1 MNFNRGIQN
10 PQAQAQHQRFFATRG
25 HELLPIRREIIRGEE
40 PTVSVKPT
48 QPGAFIE
55 PPPIP
60 YASMTWP
67 MLSTASV
74 NPMLPT
80 TAFNPLMMATAAT
93 SHLMQLSPLLACT
106 SEHSLMMSPVLVSAA
121 EQSQLL
127 MPGTNGI
134 PMFPNMMSPP
144 LSLDMAPGV
153 SSIALPDQIYNPAL
167 SPVLSSW
174 SESES
179 TQRKLCYLRVD
190 EFRALQTLVREHGEN
205 WNALGRIMGVR
216 AGDLAK
222 NWPGY
227 SVDTNITSSWTKP
240 EIEILKMCRSLGIPC
255 RTTAK
260 IIATKLPLQVRRKTI
275 KKRLISASKDDDKLE
290 PIDSDGEG
298 EDEDEGGYDSDRNSP
313 ARPEEIYEA
322 QEGDDDIVWSTGH
335 KSTDYKPQLLMPTTN
350 SAIVS
355 DHVERLFCTL
365 GQVDWAMVSQMTRL
379 PVQFCLEINTY
390 NVGKKP
396 WTYDAST
403 FRWSLA
409 DELKAFIDRFYPAP
423 ASINFLA
430 VSNFFWICLPNCI
443 EMYELLCG
451 HFEWTPA
458 ALGQAARLTA
468 QDWSAARIARQLSPT
483 MGARR
488 VTEELERLNL
498 RKPEIQIPAGIDARH
513 VRAIRAVVNDLL
525 SDFRAAASADVS
537 YILERARAECPDLDA
552 SKANRCTLAVLST
565 HPPFASRR
573 TLSSAR
579 RASRANSVV
588 ENVSPIGRTGCRWT
602 KQEIELLVQYA
613 TSTKSTKNWKY
624 FANLLGTKTPVQCTN
639 KYRAMRK
646 LHLIPN

>member
-25 HELLPIRREIIRGEE
+25 PELLPIRREVIRGEE
-40 PTVSVKPT
+40 PSVSVKPT
-48 QPGAFIE
+48 QLGTFIE
-55 PPPIP
+55 SPPIP
-60 YASMTWP
+60 HASMTWP
-67 MLSTASV
+67 MLSTTSV

-93 SHLMQLSPLLACT
+93 SHLLQLSPMLACT
-106 SEHSLMMSPVLVSAA
+106 AEHSLMMSPVLVSAA
-121 EQSQLL
+121 EQSLMM
-127 MPGTNGI
+127 MPGTNGM
-134 PMFPNMMSPP
+134 PMFPNMMGPP
-144 LSLDMAPGV
+144 LSLGMAPNV
-153 SSIALPDQIYNPAL
+153 SSIALPDQIYNPTV
-167 SPVLSSW
+167 SPVISSR
-174 SESES
+174 SESET

-190 EFRALQTLVREHGEN
+190 EFRVLQTLVREHGED

-240 EIEILKMCRSLGIPC
+240 EIEILTMCRSLGISC

-275 KKRLISASKDDDKLE
+275 KKRHIPTSNDDEKLE
-290 PIDSDGEG
+290 PVDSDGEG
-298 EDEDEGGYDSDRNSP
+298 EDEGGYDSDRNSP
-313 ARPEEIYEA
+313 SQPEEIDEA
-322 QEGDDDIVWSTGH
+322 PEGDDDDIVWNTGH
-335 KSTDYKPQLLMPTTN
+335 RSVDYKPQLLMPTTN

-355 DHVERLFCTL
+355 DHVERLVCTL
-365 GQVDWAMVSQMTRL
+365 GRVDWAVVSQLTRL
-379 PVQFCLEINTY
+379 PLQYCLEMNTY
-390 NVGKKP
+390 NVGKTP
-396 WTYDAST
+396 WSYDAAKFT
-403 FRWSLA
+403 WSQA
-409 DELKAFIDRFYPAP
+409 DALKAFIDQFYPAP

-458 ALGQAARLTA
+458 ALGQAARLAA
-468 QDWSAARIARQLSPT
+468 QGWSSARIARQLSPT

-488 VTEELERLNL
+488 VADELERLNL
-498 RKPEIQIPAGIDARH
+498 RKPEIQIPAGIDSRC
-513 VRAIRAVVNDLL
+513 VRAIRTVVAEILTDLN
-525 SDFRAAASADVS
+525 AAASADVPL
-537 YILERARAECPDLDA
+537 ILERARASCPDLDA
-552 SKANRCTLAVLST
+552 TKADLCTLAVLST

-573 TLSSAR
+573 TLSGAH
-579 RASRANSVV
+579 RASRASCAA
-588 ENVSPIGRTGCRWT
+588 ENASPVGRTGCRWT

-613 TSTKSTKNWKY
+613 NSTKAAKNWKY

-646 LHLIPN
+646 LHQIPY

>member
-1 MNFNRGIQN
+1 V
-10 PQAQAQHQRFFATRG
+10 
-25 HELLPIRREIIRGEE
+25 IRGEE
-40 PTVSVKPT
+40 PTVSAKPT
-48 QPGAFIE
+48 RPGAFIE
-55 PPPIP
+55 SPPIP

-67 MLSTASV
+67 MLSTTPV
-74 NPMLPT
+74 NSMLPT

-93 SHLMQLSPLLACT
+93 SHLLQLSPLLACT

-121 EQSQLL
+121 EQPQLL

-134 PMFPNMMSPP
+134 PMFPNMMGPP
-144 LSLDMAPGV
+144 LSLDMAPNV

-167 SPVLSSW
+167 SPVPSSL
-174 SESES
+174 SESDA

-240 EIEILKMCRSLGIPC
+240 EIEILKLCRSLGIPC

-275 KKRLISASKDDDKLE
+275 KKRLISASKDDEKLE
-290 PIDSDGEG
+290 PVDSDGEGEG
-298 EDEDEGGYDSDRNSP
+298 EDEDEGGNDSDRNSP
-313 ARPEEIYEA
+313 PQPEENDEA
-322 QEGDDDIVWSTGH
+322 QEGDDDDDIVWNTGH
-335 KSTDYKPQLLMPTTN
+335 KSADYKPQLPMPTAN

-355 DHVERLFCTL
+355 DHVERLFYTL

-379 PVQFCLEINTY
+379 PLQFCLEMNTY
-390 NVGKKP
+390 NVGKTP
-396 WTYDAST
+396 WTYDAAT
-403 FRWSLA
+403 FLWSQA
-409 DELKAFIDRFYPAP
+409 DALKAFIDQFYPAP

-458 ALGQAARLTA
+458 ALGQAARLSA
-468 QDWSAARIARQLSPT
+468 QGWSSTRIARQLSPT

-488 VTEELERLNL
+488 VTEELEKLHL
-498 RKPEIQIPAGIDARH
+498 RKPEIQIPAGIDPRH
-513 VRAIRAVVNDLL
+513 VRAIRAVVAELL
-525 SDFRAAASADVS
+525 ADFSAAASADVPH
-537 YILERARAECPDLDA
+537 ILERARAACLDLDA
-552 SKANRCTLAVLST
+552 TKADCCTLAVLST

-579 RASRANSVV
+579 RASRANSVA
-588 ENVSPIGRTGCRWT
+588 ENTSPVGRTGCRWS
-602 KQEIELLVQYA
+602 KQETELLVQYA
-613 TSTKSTKNWKY
+613 NSTKTTKNWKY

-646 LHLIPN
+646 LRNIPY

>member
-25 HELLPIRREIIRGEE
+25 QELLPIRREVIRGEE
-40 PTVSVKPT
+40 PTVSAKPT
-48 QPGAFIE
+48 RPGAFIE
-55 PPPIP
+55 SPPIP

-67 MLSTASV
+67 MLSTTPV
-74 NPMLPT
+74 NSMLPT

-93 SHLMQLSPLLACT
+93 SHLLQLSPLLACT

-121 EQSQLL
+121 EQPQLL

-134 PMFPNMMSPP
+134 PMFPNMMGPP
-144 LSLDMAPGV
+144 LSLDMAPNV

-167 SPVLSSW
+167 SPVPSSL
-174 SESES
+174 SESDA

-240 EIEILKMCRSLGIPC
+240 EIEILKLCRSLGIPC

-260 IIATKLPLQVRRKTI
+260 IIATKLPLQ
-275 KKRLISASKDDDKLE
+275 L
-290 PIDSDGEG
+290 P
-298 EDEDEGGYDSDRNSP
+298 
-313 ARPEEIYEA
+313 
-322 QEGDDDIVWSTGH
+322 
-335 KSTDYKPQLLMPTTN
+335 MPTAN

-355 DHVERLFCTL
+355 DHVERLFYTL

-379 PVQFCLEINTY
+379 PLQFCLEMNTY
-390 NVGKKP
+390 NVGKTP
-396 WTYDAST
+396 WTYDAAT
-403 FRWSLA
+403 FLWSQA
-409 DELKAFIDRFYPAP
+409 DALKAFIDQFYPAP

-458 ALGQAARLTA
+458 ALGQAARLSA
-468 QDWSAARIARQLSPT
+468 QGWSSTRIARQLSPT

-488 VTEELERLNL
+488 VTEELEKLHL
-498 RKPEIQIPAGIDARH
+498 RKPEIQIPAGIDPRH
-513 VRAIRAVVNDLL
+513 VRAIRAVVAELL
-525 SDFRAAASADVS
+525 ADFSAAASADVPH
-537 YILERARAECPDLDA
+537 ILERARAACLDLDA
-552 SKANRCTLAVLST
+552 TKADCCTLAVLST

-579 RASRANSVV
+579 RASRANSVA
-588 ENVSPIGRTGCRWT
+588 ENTSPVGRTGCRWS
-602 KQEIELLVQYA
+602 KQETELLVQYA
-613 TSTKSTKNWKY
+613 NSTKTTKNWKY

-646 LHLIPN
+646 LRNIPY